1 MSDITEKVRPGDSV
15 CRAHEVRMCD
25 WTEGFTNVGGVSDI
39 TVGREKEGADAI
51 RVGGVTVGGIS

>member
-1 MSDITEKVRPGDSV
+1 
-15 CRAHEVRMCD
+15 MCD